1 MTTIHRARWPL
12 SVVIPLLAAA
22 NFLLVLAIC
31 LALIGLPMGR
41 GSDEVLLRPVSDR
54 AAAIAG
60 DIDSGLMLFPTEDW
74 DQLLESES
82 QRLGVT
88 LALIEPNGRL
98 VAGPDLA
105 LTDEVAKAAQ
115 KRRLGPGGG
124 EGFGPRDR
132 GPGDRVFI
140 VRPEPTRQPVVCVRV
155 PIQAELG
162 RPPRPGLLLI
172 VASGELQLAELAGLH
187 WYLLGGIGLLLLSM
201 LLWWPLVR
209 RLRIDLHALGET
221 AASIAAGRFISTPPS
236 RSPRELAELATRID
250 EMSARLAHL
259 VDGQKRFVADVA
271 HELCSPLARLQMAM
285 GILEER
291 VGEEPCAD
299 LRGEA
304 DQLSELV
311 QELLMFSKAATG
323 LPARLEP
330 VMLRDLAQKVIA
342 REQEDATV
350 VLEIDPAI
358 CVSASPSLLSRAIAN
373 LVRNAVRYAGHAG
386 PVRVT
391 AAGTSE
397 GRVVLKVI
405 DQGQGVPESALAHL
419 GDPFF
424 RPEAAR
430 TRETGGNGLGLAIV
444 KSCAK
449 ACGGEVS
456 FRNVAGAN
464 GCVGFEA
471 TLTLRTHV

>member
-1 MTTIHRARWPL
+1 MRTAHRARWPL
-12 SVVIPLLAAA
+12 SVVIPLLAAV

-31 LALIGLPMGR
+31 LALIGLPLGR

-60 DIDSGLMLFPTEDW
+60 DIDSGLVMFPVEDW
-74 DQLLESES
+74 DQLLDSES

-88 LALIEPNGRL
+88 LTLIEPNGRL

-105 LTDEVAKAAQ
+105 LSEEVSRIAQ
-115 KRRLGPGGG
+115 LRRMGPGGG
-124 EGFGPRDR
+124 DGFGPRDR
-132 GPGDRVFI
+132 GGGERVFI
-140 VRPEPTRQPVVCVRV
+140 VRPPPTGQPVICVRV
-155 PIQAELG
+155 PIQADIG

-172 VASGELQLAELAGLH
+172 VASGELQLARLAGLH
-187 WYLLGGIGLLLLSM
+187 WYLLGGVGLLLLSM

-221 AASIAAGRFISTPPS
+221 AASIAAGNFISTPPS
-236 RSPRELAELATRID
+236 KSPRELAELATRID

-330 VMLRDLAQKVIA
+330 VLLGELVQKVIA
-342 REQEDATV
+342 RERGEAAV
-350 VLEIDPAI
+350 VVEINPSI
-358 CVSASPSLLSRAIAN
+358 CVNASASLLSRAVAN
-373 LVRNAVRYAGHAG
+373 LVRNAVRYAGDAG
-386 PVRVT
+386 PVKVI
-391 AAGTSE
+391 ASGTSSDRVQL
-397 GRVVLKVI
+397 RVV
-405 DQGQGVPESALAHL
+405 DQGPGVPESALAHL

-456 FRNVAGAN
+456 FRNIASEG

-471 TLTLRTHV
+471 MLTLRTHV